1 MEKLNSMNLL
11 LYMAPIAV
19 LFLIPATL
27 LMEENMVGIT
37 IALARDD
44 IKIIFYLLF
53 NSALAYCV
61 NLTNFLVTKHTSALA
76 LQRLRKINIY
86 IRTHHLWGTSVRKY
100 LSYTQNTKN
109 RWMVTKNCSNL
120 ASCWVEKEIEERR
133 EISFHRVGISM
144 APPVS
149 FQDIVASHGDFEE
162 ILEREEV

>member
-1 MEKLNSMNLL
+1 
-11 LYMAPIAV
+11 MAPIAV

-76 LQRLRKINIY
+76 LQ
-86 IRTHHLWGTSVRKY
+86 
-100 LSYTQNTKN
+100 
-109 RWMVTKNCSNL
+109 
-120 ASCWVEKEIEERR
+120 VEKEIEERR

-162 ILEREEV
+162 VGPILFLSLNEE